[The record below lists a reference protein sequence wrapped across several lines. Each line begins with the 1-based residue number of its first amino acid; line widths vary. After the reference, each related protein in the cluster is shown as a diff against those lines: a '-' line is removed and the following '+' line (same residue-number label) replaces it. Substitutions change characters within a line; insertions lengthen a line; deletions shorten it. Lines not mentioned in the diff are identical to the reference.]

1 MRSVKEAL
9 YGSHPR
15 APFHITH
22 WLGSVINL
30 FFQPFLNAA
39 FHCAPVSLNPSHRLE
54 GGKGATYL
62 IIIDAAFEIGHREQ
76 QSII

>member
-1 MRSVKEAL
+1 MVLEAISFISL
-9 YGSHPR
+9 
-15 APFHITH
+15 AF
-22 WLGSVINL
+22 WLVINL

-54 GGKGATYL
+54 GGEGATYL

>member
-1 MRSVKEAL
+1 MKKTWRYPLPVHRFRGILRSL
-9 YGSHPR
+9 
-15 APFHITH
+15 
-22 WLGSVINL
+22 VINL